1 MSLLKK
7 LTNSGLRVK
16 FIAIIFLLIIANG
29 TIVSYYLISKQ
40 VENLEKALVEKG
52 SALIEVLAIN
62 CEYGVFIENEAVLK
76 ELIDATALAEDISYI
91 VIQNLEGEV
100 LASKAR
106 GNTKI
111 PIGTSHVS
119 DQNSL
124 IVRKV
129 TEDSREGY
137 FYELCYPVV
146 TKQTL
151 ISKESLGSI
160 NNSHGH
166 VVTETI
172 GEVRLAL
179 SVASTMTKAMANI
192 RMAMVII
199 LLVMTF
205 TILLTFGLVNKIVRP
220 LEKLAAASEKIAEG
234 DLTIDIE
241 IGRPD
246 EIGLLA
252 SSFDTMVKSLLESRR
267 EIEGYNRTLEEKIIE
282 RTKELENAQT
292 MLIQTEKMAAV
303 GQLSAGVAHELNN
316 PLGGILGY
324 AQYTLEKMNK
334 KPFVDNTD
342 RDFEAYKKHLR
353 DIETQARRCK
363 TIVRNLLKF
372 SRSTAKIDL
381 NDVNV
386 NEVIRE
392 TLSLIEHQMS
402 MNKINLAVDLEEA
415 IPIMQANAGMLQQV
429 FTNMIINAIHAME
442 ESGNLLITSR
452 YSPGVGEFAGA
463 VEISFADDGSG
474 IPAEIQKNIFEPFFT
489 TKAIGQGTGLGLSVS
504 YGIIKDHGGE
514 IRVESV
520 DSCGT
525 TFTIILPLENI
536 GEDTDITRRGKE
548 SLADGTVNDQ
558 ETSAKTE
565 SQD

>member
-1 MSLLKK
+1 MTFLERIK
-7 LTNSGLRVK
+7 NVGLRMK
-16 FIAIIFLLIIANG
+16 FMLIISVLIFANSAL
-29 TIVSYYLISKQ
+29 VSYYLISKQ
-40 VENLEKALVEKG
+40 VENVEKGLVEKG
-52 SALIEVLAIN
+52 SALIKVLAAN
-62 CEYGVFIENEAVLK
+62 CEYGVFIENESILK
-76 ELIDATALAEDISYI
+76 ELIDATAMAEDISYI
-91 VIQNLEGEV
+91 VVQNLEGDV
-100 LASKAR
+100 LASKTQ
-106 GNTKI
+106 GNVVI
-111 PIGTSHVS
+111 PNEAVHNIGE
-119 DQNSL
+119 DSL

-129 TEDSREGY
+129 SEESHEGY
-137 FYELCYPVV
+137 YYELCYPVV
-146 TKQTL
+146 TKQIL
-151 ISKESLGSI
+151 VSKESLGSI
-160 NNSHGH
+160 ANAPGH
-166 VVTETI
+166 IVTEII

-179 SVASTMTKAMANI
+179 SIAGSNSEAMANV
-192 RMAMVII
+192 RMAMIII
-199 LLVMTF
+199 LLVITV

-220 LEKLAAASEKIAEG
+220 IEELAMASEKIAKG
-234 DLTIDIE
+234 DLTIDID
-241 IGRPD
+241 IDRPD

-252 SSFDTMVKSLLESRR
+252 SSFDTMVKSLVESRR
-267 EIEGYNRTLEEKIIE
+267 EIEGYNRTLEEKIID
-282 RTKELENAQT
+282 RTRELEDAQK

-334 KPFVDNTD
+334 KPFADNTE
-342 RDFEAYKKHLR
+342 RDFEAYKKHLK

-381 NDVNV
+381 SDIEI

-402 MNKINLAVDLEEA
+402 MHKIVLASDLQED
-415 IPIMQANAGMLQQV
+415 IPILPGNAGMLQQV
-429 FTNMIINAIHAME
+429 FTNMIINAIHAMGE
-442 ESGNLLITSR
+442 NGNLLITSR

-474 IPAEIQKNIFEPFFT
+474 IPPEILNNIFEPFFT

-520 DSCGT
+520 EGCGA
-525 TFTIILPLENI
+525 TFTIILPLENVD
-536 GEDTDITRRGKE
+536 GDTDIKE
-548 SLADGTVNDQ
+548 KSKQNNM
-558 ETSAKTE
+558 E
-565 SQD
+565 SQGQ